1 MSSWVKVSDRLPPPY
16 EMVWIQT
23 DYGQIFTGRM
33 VEINKTVRWRASR
46 RTWFDAK
53 DQIWDGNDYP
63 IRDERVVVAW
73 MPLPRPM
80 SMLPS
85 ADRVY
90 P

>member
-1 MSSWVKVSDRLPPPY
+1 MVSDRLSAPY

-23 DYGQIFTGRM
+23 TSGRIVTGRTM
-33 VEINKTVRWRASR
+33 EINNTLRWWTSTGTA
-46 RTWFDAK
+46 WFDVK
-53 DQIWDGNDYP
+53 DQVCDGTDFP
-63 IRDERVVVAW
+63 MPDEWVVVAW